1 MRKITRREKMMVAST
16 AVVVLLSGTVA
27 ACDSGGSKKTGR
39 AKDTADLTAAQ
50 IAAQTAVPY
59 PVAQLKTGGWLER
72 RLLRENL
79 LRENDPNRLAYAVL
93 LNMQG
98 NPVMQWP
105 IKGRVFSLDSQMTIS
120 QVTQNNGKDGITSLD
135 AMGDNGTYGGEPH
148 MVAFFTTSGVEI
160 KVSVGGG
167 NTVIE
172 SDAPV
177 HFTTKPV
184 ITYNEND
191 RPSVD
196 HGGVSN
202 MGR

>member
-1 MRKITRREKMMVAST
+1 MRKINRRTKIGTAALAVMMIVGLGST
-16 AVVVLLSGTVA
+16 AG
-27 ACDSGGSKKTGR
+27 ACGGSSSSQKNDQKML
-39 AKDTADLTAAQ
+39 ADARSSAQ
-50 IAAQTAVPY
+50 KAVPY
-59 PVAQLKTGGWLER
+59 PVSELKRGGWLER

-79 LRENDPNRLAYAVL
+79 LRENDPNRLAWAVL

-105 IKGRVFSLDSQMTIS
+105 IKGRVFSLDSQMTTTN
-120 QVTQNNGKDGITSLD
+120 VTECHNGCSSPVTLD
-135 AMGDNGTYGGEPH
+135 AIGDNGTFGGEPH
-148 MVAFFTTSGVEI
+148 MVAFFTTNGVEI

-167 NTVIE
+167 STVIE

-196 HGGVSN
+196 HGGVN
-202 MGR
+202 RVGR